1 MRQERLTDETKGL
14 ITEFVLVEMMR
25 WMAWT
30 VGFGESTGRRTD
42 EGGGN
47 ETAKGNLEL
56 DSGNLANG
64 TGKSESGVWAHCGTR
79 LVGKLVER
87 GTVQHVERQRE
98 TQTGTRVTLVVT
110 VEYWQIWLALCEPND
125 EDDTTNKGVTR
136 WIPGRD
142 GWSQRAHQARIR
154 FGAGWEQG
162 AGTAQDDR
170 YHYLDI
176 QHDYGLTRG
185 LAQLGCRRAERVY
198 LKTLVARSKVVDGDE
213 GRKGWR
219 RVITTM
225 RVDDTD
231 EETRRGSRFSA
242 FPGYLEM
249 RTMTMMYTHGTVRF
263 PAFPG
268 HHEMRENDDDV
279 HMAYLSRVVESIY
292 YELSSVCGSWNV
304 QLDVI
309 YTMYNV
315 IMGVPE
321 MRKIIFTA
329 TTEDRLTETDGKDTE
344 IKTPQED
351 SDSDSHLTG
360 NGRNISNYN
369 YDTMAKKKG
378 TTIDEG
384 GISKDVTTG
393 RTKSGTKKT
402 KMEQKTKVGDTLVL
416 DSRPSGEGRLEASV
430 QHKISMDDRAHKAIF
445 GYARLDLIANR
456 SDVNHLVQ
464 SFLTKG
470 ADRFAYS
477 KAIPLVLSKT
487 DVKGGSYRT
496 TYEPGLEPNRYL
508 PLLEVAEEVKGKRIL
523 IAAGGQHRL
532 HAIIQWRKML
542 TKKYN
547 EMESYR
553 EELEKKDS
561 ETVTEAEIQYENKTM
576 KPKRDS
582 LRKTLAL
589 GGQWMVILY
598 DAALVTLDLGLHLSE
613 NQSEH
618 VYRQTPE
625 EALIHLFRTMKV
637 AEKTH
642 LDIDL
647 MDGMTG
653 TPQLCA
659 DMLSQE
665 YIWDFIERL
674 MQLHCTLLGTSGGVL
689 AYMVAQMEDYVL
701 QCFNT
706 APLDDKVVDAIL
718 DNIKT
723 QAKSGMKGSRG
734 AGYAIR
740 ECMDCAFIQHLGPQS
755 PVENLF
761 ANQRSHRWQRAVL
774 DYYDQLIQDL
784 PKVIESILQMDAPID
799 AVEREALESLKW
811 CVAKIKILRCVI
823 ENSDVE
829 KSKIALPFMMRSVY
843 SHMVKKLEV
852 IDNALKEF
860 CCWWEPFI
868 EMVPIIG
875 KYWRPGS
882 PSAAAV
888 RAIRGHSDIEEKRC
902 SQAVRAIIHIVWED
916 YASFVN
922 MQIQLKDLSPPP
934 RIDVQK
940 KLLSVFG
947 VTVDGTQTKD
957 QREAR
962 QAVAAIA
969 ADNKQDGTSTTTT
982 SGKGKYKAKA
992 RGKTKDSKA
1001 AGKKRA
1007 QASSEEEEEDDDE
1020 DDEEV
1025 DEDEDEDSAYLDSN
1039 EDDDEDEDNGGKRKE
1054 HARIRQENTLKKHIA
1069 AIAKNDEFTE
1079 THRIITGKKADGTSN
1094 KRVTGSPPLNFD
1106 RPPNFLHSWKK
1117 VSRLSND
1124 YNRVAMRGLALID
1137 STTWEWKSMP
1147 TNSFAHIMRTFAAAA
1162 IAESA
1167 AIIAYRH
1174 ELLLCNEDSGA
1185 STLRLQA
1192 QNVVH
1197 GFLAKRDKGQT
1208 SQMYQTTLKDIVGS
1222 ASQGRKKGEGSIL
1235 TEGKLPPPGYIT
1247 WADGVY
1253 IIEPTNSVTEHVIEE
1268 ELPRL
1273 QRERELG
1280 SQERSVQK
1288 VIDGV
1293 QNSRVAWYDPT
1304 NCALTRDKPPLD
1316 AKVAAAL
1323 HSLVEALSL
1332 NAYRQRVMEMRML
1345 EFDIDN
1351 AMAPR
1356 ERLHINV
1363 RSDMQGEN
1371 GVDDRFVM
1379 GAPKMFHQFDIPQ
1392 KIESIEHLEELM
1404 RRYSRWVE
1412 AKSMRP
1418 FKFANEKPSEV
1429 EEDDNEASGD
1439 EQSEGNRED
1448 GDVVDAAGSV
1458 HEPPPVSE
1466 VSFCEDNEDSEQPNF
1481 NHMKFDVDTYMYDA
1495 LPVDSNGKF
1504 LSDSDNAPPSNQLAL
1519 RATTEVRAGH
1529 TGITHFKGVMKCVE
1543 RWRVVHSLLVFV
1555 TRTYTL
1561 LSYPDEGAT
1570 NTLAPKSMIRHH
1582 CPGPILGRVEEV
1594 NEDSIDAES
1603 SQKERDPIDDYT
1615 TINDN
1620 NDDGNRIDDLVSTQI
1635 ITTSPHARGSKENR
1649 KRALTTS
1656 STSSKDGNPAEP
1668 TLTGSPPVTTKSF
1681 NAQRTTERVSK
1692 HLKESDAPSA
1702 ISRTK
1707 SGPQRWVNQ
1716 TSHGPSSSKPTTVD
1730 ESAYMA

>member
-1 MRQERLTDETKGL
+1 
-14 ITEFVLVEMMR
+14 
-25 WMAWT
+25 
-30 VGFGESTGRRTD
+30 
-42 EGGGN
+42 
-47 ETAKGNLEL
+47 
-56 DSGNLANG
+56 
-64 TGKSESGVWAHCGTR
+64 
-79 LVGKLVER
+79 
-87 GTVQHVERQRE
+87 
-98 TQTGTRVTLVVT
+98 
-110 VEYWQIWLALCEPND
+110 
-125 EDDTTNKGVTR
+125 
-136 WIPGRD
+136 
-142 GWSQRAHQARIR
+142 
-154 FGAGWEQG
+154 
-162 AGTAQDDR
+162 
-170 YHYLDI
+170 
-176 QHDYGLTRG
+176 
-185 LAQLGCRRAERVY
+185 
-198 LKTLVARSKVVDGDE
+198 
-213 GRKGWR
+213 
-219 RVITTM
+219 
-225 RVDDTD
+225 
-231 EETRRGSRFSA
+231 
-242 FPGYLEM
+242 
-249 RTMTMMYTHGTVRF
+249 
-263 PAFPG
+263 
-268 HHEMRENDDDV
+268 
-279 HMAYLSRVVESIY
+279 
-292 YELSSVCGSWNV
+292 
-304 QLDVI
+304 
-309 YTMYNV
+309 
-315 IMGVPE
+315 
-321 MRKIIFTA
+321 
-329 TTEDRLTETDGKDTE
+329 
-344 IKTPQED
+344 
-351 SDSDSHLTG
+351 
-360 NGRNISNYN
+360 
-369 YDTMAKKKG
+369 MAKKKG
-378 TTIDEG
+378 TTIDGG
-384 GISKDVTTG
+384 GISKDATTG

-456 SDVNHLVQ
+456 SDVRFGTWNPRPLKQDQVNRLVQ

-553 EELEKKDS
+553 EELEQKDS

-582 LRKTLAL
+582 LRETLAL

-642 LDIDL
+642 LDVDL
-647 MDGMTG
+647 MDGVTG
-653 TPQLCA
+653 TPRLCA

-665 YIWDFIERL
+665 YIWDFIERVEPMGLHMINGKHDMKL
-674 MQLHCTLLGTSGGVL
+674 MRLHRTLLGTSGGVL

-718 DNIKT
+718 DNIVNCEAEEWKEASSELRKTYLEMQKT

-740 ECMDCAFIQHLGPQS
+740 ECMDCAFVQHLGAQS

-829 KSKIALPFMMRSVY
+829 KSKIALPFMTRSVY

-888 RAIRGHSDIEEKRC
+888 RAIRGHSDIEEKRR

-1054 HARIRQENTLKKHIA
+1054 RARIRQENTLKKHIA

-1079 THRIITGKKADGTSN
+1079 THRIITGKKADGTSD
-1094 KRVTGSPPLNFD
+1094 KRVTGGPPLNFD

-1137 STTWEWKSMP
+1137 STTWEWKSTP
-1147 TNSFAHIMRTFAAAA
+1147 TNSFARVMRTFAAAA

-1192 QNVVH
+1192 QNVVR

-1304 NCALTRDKPPLD
+1304 NCALARDKPPLD

-1332 NAYRQRVMEMRML
+1332 NAYRQRVMETRTL

-1481 NHMKFDVDTYMYDA
+1481 NHTKFDVDTYMYDA
-1495 LPVDSNGKF
+1495 LPVDSNGEF

-1519 RATTEVRAGH
+1519 RATTE
-1529 TGITHFKGVMKCVE
+1529 
-1543 RWRVVHSLLVFV
+1543 
-1555 TRTYTL
+1555 
-1561 LSYPDEGAT
+1561 DEGAT

-1582 CPGPILGRVEEV
+1582 RPGPILGGVEEV
-1594 NEDSIDAES
+1594 NEDSID
-1603 SQKERDPIDDYT
+1603 T
-1615 TINDN
+1615 THF
-1620 NDDGNRIDDLVSTQI
+1620 L
-1635 ITTSPHARGSKENR
+1635 
-1649 KRALTTS
+1649 
-1656 STSSKDGNPAEP
+1656 
-1668 TLTGSPPVTTKSF
+1668 
-1681 NAQRTTERVSK
+1681 
-1692 HLKESDAPSA
+1692 
-1702 ISRTK
+1702 
-1707 SGPQRWVNQ
+1707 
-1716 TSHGPSSSKPTTVD
+1716 
-1730 ESAYMA
+1730 